1 MFETSLTNKQKY
13 QELCKEEL
21 TIPILSQ
28 PFWLDAVCGEENWD
42 IILCEENGGIIASMP
57 YYIKKR
63 YGISYITQPPFTK
76 FLGPWINY
84 PENISYEKKLSYEK
98 KVMYDLIEQ
107 LEKLPVV
114 YFLQQFSYNITN
126 WLPFYWK
133 GYSQTTNYT
142 YRIEDISNIEKTL
155 EQFHYSK
162 KRYVRK
168 SLKQDLK
175 ISFDLSAND
184 FYKIHKDSLL
194 KIGEKTGY
202 SFDQVSR
209 IYETVYKNNCGRV
222 IYAMDQENNIHCAQL
237 FIYDRNSAY
246 YLISGNDPDYKK
258 SHSSTRLFYESMKYL
273 SDKTKSFDFEGSM
286 IESVEESY
294 RKFGTV
300 QIPYFR
306 ITKMY
311 TKNPILRFLINTY

>member
-1 MFETSLTNKQKY
+1 LLTNKYKY
-13 QELCKEEL
+13 QKLCKEEF
-21 TIPILSQ
+21 TIPIFSQ

-42 IILCEENGGIIASMP
+42 VILHEKGGVVIASMP

-63 YGISYITQPPFTK
+63 FGVSFITQPKFTQT
-76 FLGPWINY
+76 LGPWINY
-84 PENISYEKKLSYEK
+84 PENITYEKKLSYEK
-98 KVMYDLIEQ
+98 EVMYALIEQ

-114 YFLQQFSYNITN
+114 YFLQQFSFKITN

-133 GYSQTTNYT
+133 GYSQMTNYT
-142 YRIEDISNIEKTL
+142 YRIEDISDIEKTL
-155 EQFHYSK
+155 EHFHYSK

-168 SLKQDLK
+168 SLRQDLT
-175 ISFDLSAND
+175 ISFDLSAMD
-184 FYKIHKDSLL
+184 FYKLHKNSLL
-194 KIGEKTGY
+194 KKGQDISY
-202 SFDQVSR
+202 SFDLFSR

-222 IYAMDQENNIHCAQL
+222 IYAMDQENNLHCAKL

-246 YLISGNDPDYKK
+246 YLISGTDPDYKK
-258 SHSSTRLFYESMKYL
+258 SHCSTRLFFEALKYL

-306 ITKMY
+306 ITKTY
-311 TKNPILRFLINTY
+311 TKNPFLRFLINIY